1 MQALPSLD
9 EFKNKS
15 KDFDLIAV
23 RAEFTADAETP
34 LSAYTSSLRKNPL
47 FYLNPW
53 SVESM

>member
-9 EFKNKS
+9 EFKNQS

-34 LSAYTSSLRKNPL
+34 LSAYTKLSKENPL